1 MKTIAALFRVPVLV
15 AAALVIS
22 GCSGRDTDLAEKLA
36 AVEAA
41 AARADAAADRAE
53 KAAKAAG
60 APAPVVM
67 DAEPESNDAEG
78 EVIEDDSSEADTAPV
93 PAAANAQPAG

>member
-1 MKTIAALFRVPVLV
+1 MKPIAALFRLPVLV
-15 AAALVIS
+15 AAALAIS

-41 AARADAAADRAE
+41 AARAEAAADRAE

-60 APAPVVM
+60 APPPVVM
-67 DAEPESNDAEG
+67 DAEPENDAEG
-78 EVIEDDSSEADTAPV
+78 DLIEDDSPEADTAPV